1 MKCVLSLFQEYT
13 KHEHAITEF
22 NKLLYFREIVNLKV
36 LRHSRS
42 TSRKFKTFGKF
53 LQVKHGT
60 IFFTISLNYLFATT
74 IGS

>member
-42 TSRKFKTFGKF
+42 TSRKF
-53 LQVKHGT
+53 
-60 IFFTISLNYLFATT
+60 
-74 IGS
+74 